1 MKFHKSGVYLLHFDT
16 PLHHARHYIG
26 YAGDIDS
33 RLALHRA
40 GGGARILAVCVERG
54 ITWRLVR
61 TWPGTRQT
69 ERALKRQ
76 KHAPRL
82 CPVCNPAV
90 ETKLS
95 RPARNRAPHAA

>member
-1 MKFHKSGVYLLHFDT
+1 MKYHKSGVYLIHFDT
-16 PLHHARHYIG
+16 PLCHARHYIG
-26 YAGDIDS
+26 YAGNIES

-40 GGGARILAVCVERG
+40 GGGARILAVCNERA
-54 ITWRLVR
+54 IPWRLVR
-61 TWPGTRQT
+61 TWAGTRQT

-90 ETKLS
+90 EQPHK
-95 RPARNRAPHAA
+95 RRA

>member
-1 MKFHKSGVYLLHFDT
+1 MKYHKSGVYLLHFDT
-16 PLHHARHYIG
+16 PLCHARHYIG
-26 YAGDIDS
+26 YAGDIEN

-40 GGGARILAVCVERG
+40 GGGARILAVCKERG

-76 KHAPRL
+76 KHGPRL

-90 ETKLS
+90 EQNHK
-95 RPARNRAPHAA
+95 RRARKAA